1 MERNEGFWRVEKNG
15 AGVWSREVEVEV
27 DGVRFAA
34 KKKKAFDFGGNRN
47 EIVLEYERAG
57 DGVLMC

>member
-15 AGVWSREVEVEV
+15 AGVWSREVRVH
-27 DGVRFAA
+27 GVRVAA
-34 KKKKAFDFGGNRN
+34 EKRKAFDFGGNRN